1 VPNEIKRLASVHNGK
16 LNGARFPVEN
26 SKVQMG
32 SGSDGFFDMVGD
44 PGATLSKKLIKERA
58 ERQVKA

>member
-1 VPNEIKRLASVHNGK
+1 MAVINGK